1 MTSADK
7 VLCPWCGA
15 EMSACYSRGKVLG
28 EWKDYYDAHLRCT
41 GCGAQGPFAR
51 WNTPEGAKEAAR
63 AATLQ
68 RYTPPI
74 RQMTLEEVIEESLK
88 VNDCYSADL
97 FQKIID
103 KRKMS
108 KIECFKHIHPEI
120 MPMFKELKYKEK
132 VFAIVSVV
140 LIGIIWL
147 INTVSQF
154 IAP

>member
-74 RQMTLEEVIEESLK
+74 RQMTLEEVIAFDGEIWME
-88 VNDCYSADL
+88 
-97 FQKIID
+97 D
-103 KRKMS
+103 KSDFVVWACRCFFNHAEKKMTVHY
-108 KIECFKHIHPEI
+108 IT
-120 MPMFKELKYKEK
+120 MNT
-132 VFAIVSVV
+132 VV
-140 LIGIIWL
+140 LEFSTYGKTWRCWERVP
-147 INTVSQF
+147 TDEERS
-154 IAP
+154 AAEWRK